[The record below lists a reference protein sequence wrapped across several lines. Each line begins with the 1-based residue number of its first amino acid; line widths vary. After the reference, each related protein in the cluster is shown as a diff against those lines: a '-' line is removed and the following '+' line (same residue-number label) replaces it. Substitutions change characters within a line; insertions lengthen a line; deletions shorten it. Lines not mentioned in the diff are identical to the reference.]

1 MLCVYVG
8 KGFAELRVDSHVRK
22 KWSKNAQ
29 LYVTFTSMENRLSK
43 YYEQLFLDVYDFE
56 LNNIENSGAEH
67 LFAVWDE
74 ERHHL
79 ETHLNE
85 VSNLSKIQSFDDW

>member
-1 MLCVYVG
+1 MSG
-8 KGFAELRVDSHVRK
+8 KGLLSFALIATSK
-22 KWSKNAQ
+22 KWPKNAQ
-29 LYVTFTSMENRLSK
+29 LYVTFTSMENRLFK
-43 YYEQLFLDVYDFE
+43 YYEQLFLDVYVFE

>member
-1 MLCVYVG
+1 
-8 KGFAELRVDSHVRK
+8 
-22 KWSKNAQ
+22 
-29 LYVTFTSMENRLSK
+29 
-43 YYEQLFLDVYDFE
+43 LFLDVYDFE